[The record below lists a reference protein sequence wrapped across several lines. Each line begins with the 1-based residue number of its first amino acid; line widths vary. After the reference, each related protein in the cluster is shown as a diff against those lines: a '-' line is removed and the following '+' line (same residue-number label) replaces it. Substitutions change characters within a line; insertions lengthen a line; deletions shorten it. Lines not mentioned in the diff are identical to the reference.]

1 MADLPTMVRRCEVY
15 VARLVAGV
23 RVRTVGAILRCRDRG
38 FEGAR
43 MTFERPLGALLR
55 ASVAS
60 DGPSLDEVAAGLPPE
75 AFDGLARAARF
86 HGIPGYVYRAT
97 AGLRQLPG
105 SERDLLAELRRE
117 TVRRHLRAIGD
128 LRFLAGVL
136 DAASIPWLVF
146 KGPALAGPV
155 HGSPELRFYRD
166 LDLLIPP
173 ARFGAAVEVLE
184 AAGCQVPVHDWRYF
198 RDGLKGEID
207 VFMPSGTH
215 LDLHWHL
222 VNEIPTRQPYTIDLA
237 GLFERRHEIA
247 VGTDRFPTLS
257 YPDTAVY
264 VALHAML
271 SPTQRLIGMKDL
283 QLLLETPALRFEGL
297 LAHARMWRVELPFL
311 TAVRQMQRTIG
322 PAAGVRP
329 PSPTGMERAWEG
341 VCGASGRISPL
352 ERQDGSPS
360 FGRLVSRSVRD
371 DARASLRLL
380 VRNAGIVARQGASGA
395 GRRSGTRQ
403 QPSEVR
409 QPFGHDLEGRARYFE
424 AVARQ

>member
-1 MADLPTMVRRCEVY
+1 
-15 VARLVAGV
+15 
-23 RVRTVGAILRCRDRG
+23 
-38 FEGAR
+38 
-43 MTFERPLGALLR
+43 MTFERPIGALLR
-55 ASVAS
+55 ASVAT
-60 DGPSLDEVAAGLPPE
+60 DGPSPHEVAAGLPSE
-75 AFDGLARAARF
+75 AFEGLARAARF

-97 AGLRQLPG
+97 VGLGNLPA
-105 SERDLLAELRRE
+105 SERELLAELRRE

-128 LRFLAGVL
+128 LRFLAEAL
-136 DAASIPWLVF
+136 DAGGIPWLVF

-184 AAGCQVPVHDWRYF
+184 AAGCEVPVHDWQYF

-222 VNEIPTRQPYTIDLA
+222 VNEIPNRQPYTIDLA
-237 GLFERRHEIA
+237 ALHERRRLIT
-247 VGTDRFPTLS
+247 VGTDRFPTMS
-257 YPDTAVY
+257 HPDTAVY

-271 SPTQRLIGMKDL
+271 SPTQRLVGLKDL
-283 QLLLETPALRFEGL
+283 QLLLEGSDLGFEGL
-297 LAHARMWRVELPFL
+297 LAHARTWRVELAFL

-329 PSPTGMERAWEG
+329 PSPVGMERAWEG
-341 VCGASGRISPL
+341 VCRAGGRISPL

-360 FGRLVSRSVRD
+360 IGRLVSRSVRG
-371 DARASLRLL
+371 DAAASLRLM
-380 VRNAGIVARQGASGA
+380 VRNAGIVARQGADSA
-395 GRRSGTRQ
+395 SRNARRKQRPPETG
-403 QPSEVR
+403 VR
-409 QPFGHDLEGRARYFE
+409 QPFGHDLGDRERYFE